1 MTLDQCRRML
11 RYYAETNPKGSTA
24 AMLAATTLTLAVFVV
39 AIDARDERAARRL
52 SNSTSSPI
60 TSCNPTPLTPHEAKV
75 SAMIENARKST
86 WRENLENAA
95 DAHRRFVLPNHDTD
109 EGGELPQYVKRIDER
124 SQELIMEEEE
134 RRKNRSDPSST
145 LFWR

>member
-11 RYYAETNPKGSTA
+11 RYYAENNPKGSTA

-52 SNSTSSPI
+52 SKLTSSP
-60 TSCNPTPLTPHEAKV
+60 PPLTPHEAKV

-86 WRENLENAA
+86 WRENLDNAA
-95 DAHRRFVLPNHDTD
+95 DAHQRFVLPDHDID
-109 EGGELPQYVKRIDER
+109 QDGELPQYVKRIDER
-124 SQELIMEEEE
+124 SQELMLEEEE
-134 RRKNRSDPSST
+134 RRKKRTDPSNT